1 MIYMELRQI
10 KYFIEVAKREHM
22 TDAAHA
28 LHVAQSAISRQ
39 IFNLESELGV
49 DLFIREGRTIRL
61 TPIGKIFLEHMEEAM
76 NVIEDAKQAV
86 EEHIDPQ
93 KGTIHVGFP
102 ASLAS
107 YIMPTAIFYFRKQ
120 YPNVQFELHQNTY
133 QGLIEDVKKGIINIA
148 ILGPTPPKQDK
159 IKSKIL
165 FTEDIVA
172 LLPSHH
178 ALSKRSSIR
187 LIELQDESFVLY
199 PEGFILRD
207 VIMDGCHQRGFHP
220 NVAFEGE
227 DLDTIK
233 GLVSAGLGVTL
244 IPEVTIVDC
253 LPRSTVRVPITS
265 PSIKR
270 SVAAIIPSER
280 ALLPTEELFY
290 HFIYDFFAR
299 ISYFQQ

>member
-1 MIYMELRQI
+1 MELRQI
-10 KYFIEVAKREHM
+10 KYFIEVAKREHV
-22 TDAAHA
+22 TEAAEA

-39 IFNLESELGV
+39 IFNLEEELGV

-61 TPIGKIFLEHMEEAM
+61 TPIGKMFLEHMEKAM
-76 NVIEDAKQAV
+76 NVIDDAKQAV
-86 EEHIDPQ
+86 KEQIDPQ
-93 KGTIHVGFP
+93 QGTIHVGFP

-107 YIMPTAIFYFRKQ
+107 YIMPTAMFYFRKE
-120 YPNVQFELHQNTY
+120 YPNVKFSLHQNTY
-133 QGLIEDVKKGIINIA
+133 QGLIEDVKKGIINLA

-172 LLPSHH
+172 LLPSTHPL
-178 ALSKRSSIR
+178 AKQAELS
-187 LIELQDESFVLY
+187 LIELKDDSFVLY
-199 PEGFILRD
+199 PEGFILREL
-207 VIMDGCHQRGFHP
+207 IMDGCLQGGFKP

-253 LPRSTVRVPITS
+253 LPRSTVRVKIREPN
-265 PSIKR
+265 IKR
-270 SVAAIIPSER
+270 SVAAIISSER
-280 ALLPTEELFY
+280 NLLPTEEMFY
-290 HFIYDFFAR
+290 QFMQQFFAR
-299 ISYFQQ
+299 ISHFQQ